1 MSTQRLC
8 LTFVWLFFADGTS
21 HDMVR
26 NTTHLSYCSHIRIR
40 RPTAVS
46 SGKQRR
52 DEIVHRT
59 DISTQY
65 GQKER
70 TINKCSM
77 THTYH
82 CLQPSATICC
92 NHLEPSAATICNHL
106 LQPSATI
113 FNSARTCTSVRTCT
127 ICCNHLQPSA
137 ATICNHLQLC
147 THLHLC
153 T

>member
-92 NHLEPSAATICNHL
+92 NHLQPSAAPHAPAPLYAPAPLHASETL
-106 LQPSATI
+106 LHPSATI
-113 FNSARTCTSVRTCT
+113 FNSARTCTSAR
-127 ICCNHLQPSA
+127 IRNSA
-137 ATICNHLQLC
+137 APICSHVRG
-147 THLHLC
+147 
-153 T
+153 

>member
-77 THTYH
+77 THIYH

-92 NHLEPSAATICNHL
+92 NHLQPSSTLHAPAPLYAPAPLHASETLLHPSAVMCGTTWSLGTFHVHAT
-106 LQPSATI
+106 
-113 FNSARTCTSVRTCT
+113 
-127 ICCNHLQPSA
+127 
-137 ATICNHLQLC
+137 
-147 THLHLC
+147 
-153 T
+153 